1 VEPDVLLDSVARGGL
16 LPPGGPVVALLSGG
30 RDSVCL
36 LDVAVRLAGA
46 PAVTA
51 LHVNYGLRAEADGD
65 EAHCAAL
72 AAALGVELVVERAQR
87 PDRAGNLQA
96 WARDVRYG
104 AAARLALRRG
114 ARVATGHTATDQAE
128 TVLYRLAA
136 SPGRRALLGMPERD
150 GRLIRPLLAV
160 TREQTA
166 DYCRAR
172 GLAWREDPSN
182 RDRARGAV
190 RHRLVEALREVHPAA
205 EANVLRT
212 SRLLREEAE
221 VLDAMVSEILG
232 GERRIE
238 VARLAALPAGLGRLV
253 ARRLAEEALPE
264 GAFAPAASV
273 RLDEILALG
282 PEGGALD
289 LGSGLRAVVEQGVLS
304 FAIGP
309 PPEPPPELALPVP
322 GRVRFGDWEVRC
334 EPAIA
339 EPGPGVVDAA
349 ALGGHPTVRAWRPGD
364 RMAPLGLGGSR
375 TLQDLF
381 TDRHVPRERRRTLP
395 LVEAGGD
402 IAWIPG
408 VATGER
414 FRVTPATRDAVRLS
428 ATAVE

>member
-1 VEPDVLLDSVARGGL
+1 VDPDALLESVRRGGL
-16 LPPGGPVVALLSGG
+16 LPPGSPVVVLVSGG
-30 RDSVCL
+30 RDSMCL

-51 LHVNYGLRAEADGD
+51 LHVNYGLRPEADGD
-65 EAHCAAL
+65 EAHCARL
-72 AAALGVELVVERAQR
+72 ADGFGVDFQVERAHR
-87 PDRAGNLQA
+87 PERAGNLQA

-136 SPGRRALLGMPERD
+136 SPGRRALLGMAERD
-150 GRLIRPLLAV
+150 GRLVRPLLGV

-166 DYCRAR
+166 GYCRAR
-172 GLAWREDPSN
+172 GLAWREDATN
-182 RDRARGAV
+182 RLGARGAV

-212 SRLLREEAE
+212 SRLLREESEVLDTMVAE
-221 VLDAMVSEILG
+221 VLG
-232 GERRIE
+232 GADRIE
-238 VARLAALPAGLGRLV
+238 VSRLAALPAGLARLV
-253 ARRLAEEALPE
+253 ARRLAEDALAA
-264 GAFAPAASV
+264 GGFAPAAST
-273 RLDEILALG
+273 RLDEVFALG
-282 PEGGALD
+282 AEGGSLD
-289 LGSGLRAVVEQGVLS
+289 LGDGLRAVVEQGVLR
-304 FAIGP
+304 FAVGP
-309 PPEPPPELALPVP
+309 PPEPAVELELPVP
-322 GRVRFGDWEVRC
+322 GRVRFGGWEVRC
-334 EPAIA
+334 EPAAA
-339 EPGPGVVDAA
+339 EPAPGVLDAA

-402 IAWIPG
+402 IAWVPG

-414 FRVTPATRDAVRLS
+414 FRVTAATREAVRLT
-428 ATAVE
+428 ATAVG